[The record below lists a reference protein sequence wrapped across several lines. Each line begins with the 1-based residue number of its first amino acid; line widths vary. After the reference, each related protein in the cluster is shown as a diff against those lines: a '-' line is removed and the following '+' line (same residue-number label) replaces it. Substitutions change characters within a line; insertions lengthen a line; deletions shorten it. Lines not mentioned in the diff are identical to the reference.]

1 MLYWLWSLLRQLKG
15 YKDPFNLSYVFS
27 SKLAMTK
34 SLSSPTYKMLFNTKN
49 TIFFK
54 ILENQSLISSHPL

>member
-15 YKDPFNLSYVFS
+15 YKDPLNISYVFS

-34 SLSSPTYKMLFNTKN
+34 SVSSPTAYKMSFNTKN

-54 ILENQSLISSHPL
+54 IMENKFFIPS